1 MILSVKTYISNYLQT
16 NSKNLYKRFP
26 FSPLLS
32 SGVKSVDKR
41 DGSGSHNWGTYE
53 DDIKAEQDQANT
65 STDENGQP
73 IGKIVFI
80 RKQFAPL
87 VFYFKS

>member
-1 MILSVKTYISNYLQT
+1 M
-16 NSKNLYKRFP
+16 YKRFP

-73 IGKIVFI
+73 IGKLVRFD
-80 RKQFAPL
+80 RKRKFDPRA
-87 VFYFKS
+87 F

>member
-1 MILSVKTYISNYLQT
+1 MYKTLPSFLS
-16 NSKNLYKRFP
+16 
-26 FSPLLS
+26 S

-73 IGKIVFI
+73 TGKYKENNQSKVQIPV
-80 RKQFAPL
+80 
-87 VFYFKS
+87 VFYPHLLLTQEK

>member
-1 MILSVKTYISNYLQT
+1 MILSVKTYISNYLQK

-26 FSPLLS
+26 FSRLLS

-53 DDIKAEQDQANT
+53 DDMKAEQDQANT

-73 IGKIVFI
+73 IGK
-80 RKQFAPL
+80 L
-87 VFYFKS
+87 V